1 MKTTVF
7 AFHPDLAN
15 GSRINASLAKAASE
29 AGFEVRDVYSLYPDF
44 KIDVAAEQ
52 AALEESDRIVLQ
64 FPIYWYQT
72 PALLKQWFDAVLEY
86 GWAYGSTGNALRG
99 KEVILAASF
108 GAALDDYQLEGRF
121 HTTVEEVLKPI
132 ATIQYH
138 TGLLFLEPFITT
150 GTLNLSDEALN
161 EQAKEYLNVLSAE

>member
-7 AFHPDLAN
+7 VFHPELEN
-15 GSRINASLAKAASE
+15 GSRINANLAKAASE
-29 AGFEVRDVYSLYPDF
+29 AGFEVRNVYHMYPDF

-52 AALEESDRIVLQ
+52 AALKESDRIVLQ

-99 KEVILAASF
+99 KEVLLVASF
-108 GAALDDYQLEGRF
+108 GAGAEDYQLNGRF
-121 HTTVEEVLKPI
+121 HTTAEEVLKPI

-138 TGLLFLEPFITT
+138 TGLLFLEPFVTM
-150 GTLNLSDEALN
+150 GALNLSDEDLS
-161 EQAKEYLNVLSAE
+161 QQVQKYLEVLSMK

>member
-7 AFHPDLAN
+7 VFHPDLTN
-15 GSRINASLAKAASE
+15 GSRVNASLAKAASE
-29 AGFEVRDVYSLYPDF
+29 AGFEVRDVYHMYPDF

-52 AALEESDRIVLQ
+52 AVLEESDRIVLQ

-86 GWAYGSTGNALRG
+86 GWAYGSTGNALQG
-99 KEVILAASF
+99 KEVILAVSF
-108 GAALDDYQLEGRF
+108 GAQREDYQLEGRF

-138 TGLLFLEPFITT
+138 TGLLFLEPFVRM
-150 GTLNLSDEALN
+150 GALNLSDEDLS
-161 EQAKEYLNVLSAE
+161 QQVQKYLEVLSMK